1 MLPKAVLFDF
11 DGVLADTENIHV
23 VAWERIFAELG
34 WPADDAVCSRAA
46 EQDDRTFLDE
56 VFTAHQILDAD
67 LDGWLRRK
75 QVLTRSMLADS
86 PRLYPGAAALVRKLQ
101 GQTRLAVVTTTWR
114 DNVTTVLRAAGLL
127 DAFELIVAKED
138 VAATKPD
145 AAPYVL
151 ALERLGLGPADAIAI
166 EDSPTGVASARGA
179 GLACVA
185 VGHRRSLQ
193 DLEGCVG
200 YVANLSRAD
209 EMIELISSH

>member
-46 EQDDRTFLDE
+46 EQDDRTFLDA

-75 QVLTRSMLADS
+75 QALTLAMLADS
-86 PRLYPGAAALVRKLQ
+86 PRLYPGAAALVRKLH

-138 VAATKPD
+138 SSATKPD

-166 EDSPTGVASARGA
+166 EDSPTGIASARGA

-185 VGHRRSLQ
+185 VGHRRTQQ
-193 DLEGCVG
+193 DCGG
-200 YVANLSRAD
+200 YEPFVANLERAGAAL
-209 EMIELISSH
+209 EK